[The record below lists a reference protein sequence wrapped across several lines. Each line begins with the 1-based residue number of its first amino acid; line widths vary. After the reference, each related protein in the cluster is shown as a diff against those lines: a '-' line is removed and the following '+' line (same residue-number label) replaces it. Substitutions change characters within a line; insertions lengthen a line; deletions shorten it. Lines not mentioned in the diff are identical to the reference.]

1 MAWAEQLA
9 NGMWRGI
16 YTIYIGGKR
25 QRRTVPNGP
34 FDTKAEAERK
44 AGAKEEEQRTP
55 GAVDQKAGEI
65 PWGTWFEQW
74 MDSHT
79 VSGKTE
85 RGYRSTA
92 KLHIVPYWS
101 DTKLNDI
108 DLASA
113 RRWVKQ
119 LQRDPVPDL
128 PDEPHRRGRGKPR
141 GPHTI
146 RNAVTLLTT
155 SLTAAVDA
163 KRLTAN
169 PIKGVKWPDLPPGLD
184 RYLTREEVH
193 AIARCMDKP
202 INRLIMWMAVSTGL
216 RAGEL
221 GGLHLPRLDLDRGL
235 VQVTETLDQE
245 VVEINAV
252 PKDKEQRWV
261 PIPPELVDP
270 LRDHV
275 QGMSRSKACGIIHR
289 TGRCP
294 GGPLVFRGPR
304 GAVFRSNAWARGP
317 FGAALDLADIE
328 GRVRVH
334 DLRHTYASWLI
345 QNGATLAEVAEV
357 MGHSD
362 TEVTKKYAHLR
373 KDNFSAVRAALSRA
387 AGGPAGGSSA
397 LSDPAVRAALAV
409 LASAAGG
416 ADRGAQEGSQAL
428 TDTVSHLRLN
438 VS

>member
-16 YTIYIGGKR
+16 YTIYVGGKR

-34 FDTKAEAERK
+34 FTTKAEAERK
-44 AGAKEEEQRTP
+44 AGAREEEQRTP
-55 GAVDQKAGEI
+55 GAVDQKSGEI
-65 PWGTWFEQW
+65 LWGAWFWQW
-74 MDSHT
+74 IDTHS
-79 VSGKTE
+79 VSPKTE
-85 RGYRSTA
+85 RGYLSTA
-92 KLHIVPYWS
+92 KLHVLPYWA

-108 DLASA
+108 DLAGA
-113 RRWVKQ
+113 RRWVKR

-128 PDEPHRRGRGKPR
+128 PDEPPRRGRGKPR

-193 AIARCMDKP
+193 DIAHHMDEP
-202 INRLIMWMAVSTGL
+202 INRLILWMATSTGL
-216 RAGEL
+216 RAGEI

-235 VQVTETLDQE
+235 VQITETLDQE
-245 VVEINAV
+245 AVEINAV

-261 PIPPELVDP
+261 PVPPEVVEV
-270 LRDHV
+270 LRAHV
-275 QGMSRSKACGIIHR
+275 GGMSRGKTCGIPHR

-317 FGAALDLADIE
+317 FGAALELAGID

-362 TEVTKKYAHLR
+362 TEVTKRYAHLR
-373 KDNFSAVRAALSRA
+373 KDNFSAVRAALARSSR
-387 AGGPAGGSSA
+387 
-397 LSDPAVRAALAV
+397 
-409 LASAAGG
+409 G
-416 ADRGAQEGSQAL
+416 ADSGATSGSQPL
-428 TDTVSHLRLN
+428 TAAVEHLRLN